1 MYAIDCITIDD
12 ICNRSKRRPQQAKIE
27 GNADLCQLMK
37 KSRTRIQDVARLAG
51 VHAST
56 VSRVSRV
63 LNPRTRG
70 LVSQAVAERIEAL
83 ARKLGYSPDPAASG
97 LRTRRSATIGVL
109 IPDIA
114 NPVFPLILRGI
125 ETALAAAG
133 YTAIIANT
141 DNDAA
146 RARAALE
153 RLAARRIDGIIIATA
168 TRRDALIVQCR
179 SLGLPAVLVNRA
191 ADGHKVSAVINDD
204 RAGIALAVDHL
215 VALGHRAIGHVAGPG
230 NISTGAA
237 RRAGF
242 LAAIAAHCLPAAPV
256 ALAESY
262 SIAAG
267 ERACAQ
273 LLDKGRRISAIVA
286 ANDLLALGCYD
297 ELRQRGLACPRE
309 VSVTGFNDMA
319 FADRFAPP
327 LTSVRIP
334 QRLLGAEAAR
344 LLLAQIADPRAPEQ
358 EIRLRPEL
366 IVRGSSAA
374 PAVGR

>member
-1 MYAIDCITIDD
+1 MH
-12 ICNRSKRRPQQAKIE
+12 
-27 GNADLCQLMK
+27 K
-37 KSRTRIQDVARLAG
+37 KRTRIQDVARKAG
-51 VHAST
+51 VHPST
-56 VSRVSRV
+56 VSRV

-70 LVSQAVAERIEAL
+70 LVSRAVAGRIEAL
-83 ARKLGYSPDPAASG
+83 ARKLGYSPDPAAAG

-125 ETALAAAG
+125 EAALAESG

-153 RLAARRIDGIIIATA
+153 RLAARRIDGVIIATA
-168 TRRDALIVQCR
+168 TRRDALIEQCR
-179 SLGLPAVLVNRA
+179 GLGLQAVLVNRA
-191 ADGHKVSAVINDD
+191 ADGHKVSSVTNDD
-204 RAGIALAVDHL
+204 RAGIALATEHL
-215 VALGHRAIGHVAGPG
+215 LALGHRALGHVAGPG

-242 LAAIAAHCLPAAPV
+242 LAAIKAHGLPAPPV
-256 ALAESY
+256 AVADSY

-273 LLDKGRRISAIVA
+273 LLDLGQRISAIVA

-297 ELRQRGLACPRE
+297 ELRRRGLVCPRDM
-309 VSVTGFNDMA
+309 SVTGFNDMA
-319 FADRFAPP
+319 FADRFDPP
-327 LTSVRIP
+327 LTSVRIA
-334 QRLLGAEAAR
+334 QREMGAEAAR
-344 LLLAQIADPRAPEQ
+344 LLLAQIANPRAPIQ
-358 EIRLRPEL
+358 EIKLQPEL

-374 PAVGR
+374 PARP